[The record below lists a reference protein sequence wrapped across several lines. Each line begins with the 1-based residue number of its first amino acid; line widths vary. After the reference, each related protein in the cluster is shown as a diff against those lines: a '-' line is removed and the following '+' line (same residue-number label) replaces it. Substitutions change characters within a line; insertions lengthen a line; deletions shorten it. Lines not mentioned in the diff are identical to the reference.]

1 MVTASLLSSLKTV
14 WTHGLLKDG
23 LLIYASQSSFQVNA
37 IIANINTTLRN
48 KTQKWSMDS
57 TD

>member
-1 MVTASLLSSLKTV
+1 MVTASLLSSLKAV

-23 LLIYASQSSFQVNA
+23 LLICASQSSFQVNA